1 MTCHELRLYFED
13 PLRMDAEF
21 PGEAE
26 HLAHCAECARFVEAR
41 HELGA
46 GLHLVREST
55 PEPSEAL
62 KASVLANY
70 RAQICGGDPTL
81 GRSRTRGFT
90 VVAWTTATAAVL
102 ALAGALLLHPARRLE
117 TSNSKLEASNSKIES
132 AQRPIAETGTS
143 EKAANRVPWTNSA
156 SSPKTRL
163 RSARQT
169 RRAPQVATTKSPA
182 SEDFRSLMYCD
193 ALSCGGAMQL
203 IRVQLP
209 SSAAAFEPAAGT
221 SYGAIYADVL
231 VGSDGIAR
239 GIRVVQ

>member
-13 PLRMDAEF
+13 PLRTDAEF
-21 PGEAE
+21 PGTAE
-26 HLAHCAECARFVEAR
+26 HLAHCAECARFIQTR

-46 GLHLVREST
+46 GLRLVRESA

-70 RAQICGGDPTL
+70 RAQISGGDRTL
-81 GRSRTRGFT
+81 VRSRTRRFT

-117 TSNSKLEASNSKIES
+117 TSNSKIEPR
-132 AQRPIAETGTS
+132 QPPIAETGTF
-143 EKAANRVPWTNSA
+143 EKGANRVPWINVA
-156 SSPKTRL
+156 SSPKTR
-163 RSARQT
+163 RHAARQT
-169 RRAPQVATTKSPA
+169 RRAPQVATTKSPS

-193 ALSCGGAMQL
+193 ALSCGGTMQL

-209 SSAAAFEPAAGT
+209 SSAAAFEPAAAAP
-221 SYGAIYADVL
+221 YGGIYADVL

>member
-26 HLAHCAECARFVEAR
+26 HLAHCTECARLVEAR
-41 HELGA
+41 RELGA
-46 GLHLVREST
+46 GLRLVRESA
-55 PEPSEAL
+55 PEASEAL
-62 KASVLANY
+62 KAAVLANY
-70 RAQICGGDPTL
+70 RRRITGDPTL
-81 GRSRTRGFT
+81 GRSRTRRFT
-90 VVAWTTATAAVL
+90 VVAWTTAAAVL

-117 TSNSKLEASNSKIES
+117 TSNSKKES
-132 AQRPIAETGTS
+132 AQRPIAETGTA
-143 EKAANRVPWTNSA
+143 EKGANRVPWTNSA

-163 RSARQT
+163 RSARQP
-169 RRAPQVATTKSPA
+169 RRAPKVATTKTPA

-193 ALSCGGAMQL
+193 VLSCGGAMQL

-209 SSAAAFEPAAGT
+209 SSAAAFEPAAAPP
-221 SYGAIYADVL
+221 YGAIYADVL

-239 GIRVVQ
+239 GIRVVR

>member
-21 PGEAE
+21 PREAE
-26 HLAHCAECARFVEAR
+26 HLAHCTECARFVEAR
-41 HELGA
+41 HELGT
-46 GLHLVREST
+46 GLRLVCESA
-55 PEPSEAL
+55 PEPSAALEAV
-62 KASVLANY
+62 VLANY
-70 RAQICGGDPTL
+70 RRRIIGNPPL
-81 GRSRTRGFT
+81 VRSRTRRW
-90 VVAWTTATAAVL
+90 VVCSTAAAAAMLALAAVL
-102 ALAGALLLHPARRLE
+102 LHHPARRLE
-117 TSNSKLEASNSKIES
+117 TSNLTMES
-132 AQRPIAETGTS
+132 AQRPMAQPGTS
-143 EKAANRVPWTNSA
+143 EKSANRVPWTNAA

-163 RSARQT
+163 HSARQA
-169 RRAPQVATTKSPA
+169 RRAPQPAATKSPA

-209 SSAAAFEPAAGT
+209 SSAAAFEPAAA
-221 SYGAIYADVL
+221 SSDGAIYADVL

>member
-26 HLAHCAECARFVEAR
+26 HLAHCTECARLVEAR
-41 HELGA
+41 RELGA
-46 GLHLVREST
+46 GLRLVRESA

-62 KASVLANY
+62 KVAVLANY
-70 RAQICGGDPTL
+70 RRRITGDPTL
-81 GRSRTRGFT
+81 GRSRTRRFT
-90 VVAWTTATAAVL
+90 VVAWTTAAAVL

-117 TSNSKLEASNSKIES
+117 TSGSKIES
-132 AQRPIAETGTS
+132 AQPPIAKTGTF
-143 EKAANRVPWTNSA
+143 EKGANTVPWTNAA
-156 SSPKTRL
+156 SSPKTLL
-163 RSARQT
+163 RSARPP
-169 RRAPQVATTKSPA
+169 RRAPQVATTKSPP

-209 SSAAAFEPAAGT
+209 SSAAAFEPAAE
-221 SYGAIYADVL
+221 SPYGAIYADVL

-239 GIRVVQ
+239 GIRVVR

>member
-13 PLRMDAEF
+13 PLRVDAKF
-21 PGEAE
+21 LHEAE
-26 HLAHCAECARFVEAR
+26 HLVHCTECARFVEAR

-46 GLHLVREST
+46 GLRLVRESA
-55 PEPSEAL
+55 PEPSAALEA
-62 KASVLANY
+62 AVLANY
-70 RAQICGGDPTL
+70 RRRITGDAPL
-81 GRSRTRGFT
+81 VRSRTRRFT
-90 VVAWTTATAAVL
+90 VVSWPVAAAAVL
-102 ALAGALLLHPARRLE
+102 ALAAALLLHPARRLE
-117 TSNSKLEASNSKIES
+117 TSNLEIES
-132 AQRPIAETGTS
+132 TQLPTQPGTS
-143 EKAANRVPWTNSA
+143 EKGANRVPWTNAA

-163 RSARQT
+163 RSARQP
-169 RRAPQVATTKSPA
+169 RRAPQPATTTSPA

-209 SSAAAFEPAAGT
+209 SAAAAFELAAASPDGV
-221 SYGAIYADVL
+221 IYADVL

>member
-26 HLAHCAECARFVEAR
+26 HLAHCTECARLVEAR
-41 HELGA
+41 RELGA
-46 GLHLVREST
+46 GLRLVRESA

-62 KASVLANY
+62 KAAVLANY
-70 RAQICGGDPTL
+70 RRRITGDPTL
-81 GRSRTRGFT
+81 GRSRTRRFT
-90 VVAWTTATAAVL
+90 VVAWTTAAAVL
-102 ALAGALLLHPARRLE
+102 ALAGALLLHPARRLA
-117 TSNSKLEASNSKIES
+117 TSNSKIES

-143 EKAANRVPWTNSA
+143 EKGANRVPWTNSA

-163 RSARQT
+163 RSARQP
-169 RRAPQVATTKSPA
+169 RRAPKVATTKSPA

-193 ALSCGGAMQL
+193 VLSCGGAMQL

-209 SSAAAFEPAAGT
+209 SSAAAFEPAAA
-221 SYGAIYADVL
+221 SPYGAIYADVL

-239 GIRVVQ
+239 GIRVVR

>member
-13 PLRMDAEF
+13 PLRRDAKF
-21 PGEAE
+21 SLEAE
-26 HLAHCAECARFVEAR
+26 HLAHCTECARYVEAR
-41 HELGA
+41 RELGA
-46 GLHLVREST
+46 GLRLVRESV
-55 PEPSEAL
+55 PEPSAAL
-62 KASVLANY
+62 AASVFANY
-70 RAQICGGDPTL
+70 RRRITGDPPL
-81 GRSRTRGFT
+81 VRSRTRRFT
-90 VVAWTTATAAVL
+90 VVAWTMATAAVL

-117 TSNSKLEASNSKIES
+117 TSNSKIES
-132 AQRPIAETGTS
+132 AQPPIAEAGTF
-143 EKAANRVPWTNSA
+143 EKGANSVPWTNAA
-156 SSPKTRL
+156 SSPRTRL
-163 RSARQT
+163 RSARQP

-209 SSAAAFEPAAGT
+209 SSAATFEPAAAAPYGT
-221 SYGAIYADVL
+221 IYADVL